1 MRAKYQILYIGK
13 SKSVLFQ
20 QLKGQT
26 EWCNIVQSDHGFNAS
41 QTLRSNT
48 AFDIILCEYRIPGID
63 GIKFFDYLQK
73 HKILKRTPFIIV
85 DKMVDNNLRNKVN
98 ARTIEDYFL
107 LEIPL
112 DILKK
117 RIDYLVDF
125 RLRNPMRYSS
135 VAFSI
140 QESEKSIKRAGNGI
154 VDIDLL
160 RRISILQLFLKRTF
174 DVVSSSIALLLLSP
188 FFLAVAIILKLES
201 RGPVFYTS
209 KRVGQRTF
217 DFYKFRSMYVGS
229 DARLKELEHLNQYAR
244 EQGKKEIDFDLLC
257 ECQQEN
263 RKIEEYCSE
272 LLMFS
277 NGKSMC
283 EKNFLN
289 QKKAIAAPAFLKIK
303 DDPRITKFGKFIRNT
318 SIDELPQLYNVL
330 KGDMSLIGP
339 RPLLIQYL
347 PLYNETQ
354 KRRHEVRPGITGWAQ
369 VNGRNAISWK
379 QKFEY
384 DIWYVDNLNWWLDV
398 KILFL
403 TIKKVFV
410 REGIS
415 QEGQA
420 TMEYFKGN

>member
-1 MRAKYQILYIGK
+1 MGAKYQILYIGNK
-13 SKSVLFQ
+13 NSVLLQ
-20 QLKGQT
+20 QLKEQM
-26 EWCNIVQSDHGFNAS
+26 EWCDIVQSDHGFNAD
-41 QTLRSNT
+41 QILRVDTS
-48 AFDIILCEYRIPGID
+48 FDIILCEYRIPGID

-85 DKMVDNNLRNKVN
+85 DKIVDDNLRNKVKT
-98 ARTIEDYFL
+98 RTIEDYFL

-112 DILKK
+112 DIAKM

-125 RLRNPMRYSS
+125 RLRNPTRYASL
-135 VAFSI
+135 AFSL
-140 QESEKSIKRAGNGI
+140 QENEKAGRRAGSGT
-154 VDIDLL
+154 VAIDRL

-174 DVVSSSIALLLLSP
+174 DVVSSAVALLLLSP
-188 FFLAVAIILKLES
+188 VFLVVAIILKLES

-263 RKIEEYCSE
+263 RNPAQYCSE

-318 SIDELPQLYNVL
+318 SIDELPQLYNVV
-330 KGDMSLIGP
+330 KGDMSIVG
-339 RPLLIQYL
+339 
-347 PLYNETQ
+347 N
-354 KRRHEVRPGITGWAQ
+354 
-369 VNGRNAISWK
+369 SC
-379 QKFEY
+379 
-384 DIWYVDNLNWWLDV
+384 
-398 KILFL
+398 L
-403 TIKKVFV
+403 TC
-410 REGIS
+410 
-415 QEGQA
+415 Q
-420 TMEYFKGN
+420 